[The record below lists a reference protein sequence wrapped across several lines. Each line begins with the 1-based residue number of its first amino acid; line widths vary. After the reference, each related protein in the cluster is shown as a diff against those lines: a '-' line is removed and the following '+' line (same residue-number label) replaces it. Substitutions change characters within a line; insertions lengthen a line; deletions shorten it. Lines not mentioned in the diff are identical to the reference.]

1 MSASEDIAA
10 VRLATVADADLVGRL
25 LHDFNREFDEPTPGA
40 ARLAERVRQL
50 LADGEITVLVVGS
63 EPGGV
68 AILHFRPSLSTAA
81 SECYVSELYVV
92 PARRRR
98 GLGRGLLDAAV
109 ELARDRGAEQMDLA
123 DVGGQPRRPEPLR
136 ERGLQQPR
144 HEPTVV
150 QAVCP
155 GPRAQSERDSR
166 DRPRRNRGDR
176 RYHPRAT
183 GRPLE
188 GRASSCRR
196 PARLEFASRARSA
209 GKPHTAVTAQP
220 ERSQTSGGTKTAPG
234 PEPRQACASAD
245 GLWLLTIAGALRT
258 RSSFSRA

>member
-25 LHDFNREFDEPTPGA
+25 LHDFSREFDEPTPGA

-109 ELARDRGAEQMDLA
+109 ELARDRGADQMDLA
-123 DVGGQPRRPEPLR
+123 
-136 ERGLQQPR
+136 
-144 HEPTVV
+144 T
-150 QAVCP
+150 
-155 GPRAQSERDSR
+155 SED
-166 DRPRRNRGDR
+166 NL
-176 RYHPRAT
+176 A
-183 GRPLE
+183 
-188 GRASSCRR
+188 
-196 PARLEFASRARSA
+196 ARSLYESA
-209 GKPHTAVTAQP
+209 GFSNREGTADSPVMYFY
-220 ERSQTSGGTKTAPG
+220 ER
-234 PEPRQACASAD
+234 E
-245 GLWLLTIAGALRT
+245 L
-258 RSSFSRA
+258 